1 MEFVDRIH
9 SFVSK
14 AQANPKNLRK
24 QKQFKTRIKNKQLFK
39 IDFLIEPR
47 KLDPSIKK
55 RLYSR
60 LSKCKFKKITNISLI
75 YRK

>member
-14 AQANPKNLRK
+14 AQVNPKNLRK

-39 IDFLIEPR
+39 IDFLIERR
-47 KLDPSIKK
+47 KLDFSIKK
-55 RLYSR
+55 RLYFR
-60 LSKCKFKKITNISLI
+60 LSKCELKKITNISLI